1 MEKRK
6 LMIPISSSRA
16 LKIAL
21 EDSET
26 SYFIKANFSY
36 PEKNPKILS
45 QKWISKDG
53 RGYKWNV
60 EIVEKPELFLNSKKE
75 IFNIALIEVD
85 LKSGRIIKR
94 HYLKYILASEYRKFL
109 KRK

>member
-1 MEKRK
+1 
-6 LMIPISSSRA
+6 MIPISSSRA

-26 SYFIKANFSY
+26 SYFIKANFSH

-45 QKWISKDG
+45 QKWISKEG
-53 RGYKWNV
+53 KGYKWNV
-60 EIVEKPELFLNSKKE
+60 EFIEKHKLFLNSRKE
-75 IFNIALIEVD
+75 ILNIALIEVD
-85 LKSGRIIKR
+85 SISGRIIKR